1 MCPLLLLLQVD
12 CCSRLQRLLSTVHM
26 LQSAAAREHCVLLQ
40 VAMSPLRSTGNVA
53 TALLYVALQCTGIC
67 CHSSAKFTFE
77 LECGSSGVK
86 MYCNLS
92 IPVQCH
98 QYSVI
103 CCHPWTTPSKGT
115 FAIITMLHKRCNVA
129 IIGESFGLVSYVL
142 HDLIEI
148 DDHSKNIYELF

>member
-1 MCPLLLLLQVD
+1 MHDPFLSALPPPQALTFLQLMCPLLLLLQVD
-12 CCSRLQRLLSTVHM
+12 CCSRLQHLLSTVHM

-103 CCHPWTTPSKGT
+103 CSSSLPW
-115 FAIITMLHKRCNVA
+115 LVA
-129 IIGESFGLVSYVL
+129 TLGPRLQREPLLS
-142 HDLIEI
+142 
-148 DDHSKNIYELF
+148 